1 MPLDPN
7 YPYGFNPYNPYQ
19 NQMRQQPQTSIYA
32 FVNGL
37 DGAKNY
43 PVASNQSMLL
53 MDSEQSV
60 CYLKSVNA
68 LGQMSL
74 KCFKL
79 VEISENDAKPTK
91 EEKVALNGDFATK
104 EDIKAILDRLEKLE
118 PKKEGE

>member
-1 MPLDPN
+1 MPYD
-7 YPYGFNPYNPYQ
+7 PYNPY
-19 NQMRQQPQTSIYA
+19 NYNPYPNPARPQQPQVSTYA

-43 PVASNQSMLL
+43 PVLSNQSMLL
-53 MDSEQSV
+53 MDSTQSV

-74 KCFKL
+74 KCFRL
-79 VEISENDAKPTK
+79 SDISESDLLTKK
-91 EEKVALNGDFATK
+91 EEKVAQNGDFATK
-104 EDIKAILDRLEKLE
+104 EDIKAILERLEKLE